1 MTTSMRH
8 NARQETRGETRNEMK
23 RSARKLTH
31 PPILI
36 VDDDQDIRETLRMAL
51 EDEGYEVREA
61 EDGARALSLLRQS
74 AQPLVVL
81 LDLRLPRLNG
91 DALLRR
97 VDRKEHLP
105 AQHTFVL
112 VTANREQLSPMS
124 LRLLRRMDVAVVA
137 KPFDLSDLLDLV
149 AHAADSLE
157 GAAS

>member
-1 MTTSMRH
+1 MTTTARRR
-8 NARQETRGETRNEMK
+8 ARQETRDETRNET
-23 RSARKLTH
+23 RPGARALTH

-81 LDLRLPRLNG
+81 LDLRLPQMTG

-97 VDRKEHLP
+97 VNRKEHLP
-105 AQHTFVL
+105 AQHTFLL
-112 VTANREQLSPMS
+112 VTASREQLSPVS
-124 LRLLRRMDVAVVA
+124 LRLLKRMDVAIVT
-137 KPFDLSDLLDLV
+137 KPFELDDLLGLV
-149 AHAADSLE
+149 AHAADTIES
-157 GAAS
+157 AAL